1 MQDIINNPEYWVL
14 LSFLIFVGLL
24 LYMGVPG
31 LMAKGLDD
39 RAERI
44 RHELDEARRL
54 REEAQA
60 LLTEYQKK
68 AREAEDEAKGIIDQ
82 ARKDA
87 EVMEKETEVK
97 LQESLARRTK
107 LAEEKIARAE
117 AQAVSEVKASAI
129 DAAVAAS
136 EKIVSSKVSGDKAGN
151 LIEQSIKSLG
161 NRLN

>member
-1 MQDIINNPEYWVL
+1 MMDIINNPEYWVL

-24 LYMGVPG
+24 VYMGVPA
-31 LMAKGLDD
+31 LITKALDD

-87 EVMEKETEVK
+87 EAMEKETEVK
-97 LQESLARRTK
+97 LKESLERRTQ

-117 AQAVSEVKASAI
+117 SQAVNEVKSSAI
-129 DAAVAAS
+129 DAAIAAT
-136 EKIVSSKVSGDKAGN
+136 EQIVSSKVSGDRAKD
-151 LIEQSIKSLG
+151 LINESIKSLG
-161 NRLN
+161 KRLN